1 MKSENK
7 ASLSR
12 FLKFVVNKH
21 QQMLDGKARA
31 DIMQLIAQL

>member
-21 QQMLDGKARA
+21 GQKLDNHALA
-31 DIMQLIAQL
+31 DIKQLIGQL